1 MGNLAHFFPFVSVMF
16 LNEMKTNKNSFFKK
30 NIEVFRSNNGDIP
43 IIHIENALM
52 LAIQRYDNKEVAMD
66 FLVALCDDLYWELA
80 DNLEFD
86 QTLYRFVE
94 YLMEVKE
101 TKRDLSGARKEI
113 VAMREYLKN
122 KNEPR
127 HVE

>member
-1 MGNLAHFFPFVSVMF
+1 MT
-16 LNEMKTNKNSFFKK
+16 LNIDFFKK